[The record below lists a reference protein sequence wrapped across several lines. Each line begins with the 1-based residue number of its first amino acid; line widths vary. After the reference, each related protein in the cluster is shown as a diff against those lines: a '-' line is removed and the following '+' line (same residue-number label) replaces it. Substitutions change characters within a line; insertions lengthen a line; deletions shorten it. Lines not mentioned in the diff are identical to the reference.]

1 MGMYKIL
8 LEDSIGYDFT
18 LIAIHGSLEPYYV
31 AYLLNKNIGL
41 RLYRSREDLFIS
53 NLDEEASYPLFE
65 FKDVHQYIDYYVF
78 SNKTKVEVQVK
89 AVVGLFES
97 EKTLKTTYFIPEMP
111 QVDYFIKV
119 VEDGNAFAKAKTIKI
134 LNQIP
139 QIVTAYEVDVSS
151 LKTKEHL
158 IFE

>member
-1 MGMYKIL
+1 MYKIL

-18 LIAIHGSLEPYYV
+18 LIAIHGSLEPYYL
-31 AYLLNKNIGL
+31 AYLLNKNIEL
-41 RLYRSREDLFIS
+41 RLFRSKEDLIIG
-53 NLDEEASYPLFE
+53 NREEEASFPLFE
-65 FKDVHQYIDYYVF
+65 FFDEHQYVDYYVF
-78 SNKTKVEVQVK
+78 SNKTKVEVQAK
-89 AVVGLFES
+89 AVVGLFEA
-97 EKTLKTTYFIPEMP
+97 ETTLKTAYFIPEMP

-119 VEDGNAFAKAKTIKI
+119 VEDGNAFAKAKALKI